1 MATLTPFQKRALLA
15 EKTKAA
21 STLARKHPELARA
34 AAAIAPDTPK
44 MRLHK
49 IAALRSHVTSLKNQ
63 LESSALQAEDQS
75 QVEHSLGVAA
85 DQLKK
90 LTAKSARHRAISRSR
105 NLGTYRISA
114 EDARKKEHELR
125 SKIQSAHGQLQ
136 SAAHAFKH
144 GSAAHRHQA
153 STRLTLLHATIAS
166 LKYRL
171 SLLRKGLAVQDSKVI
186 DSHDLQHQLTPM
198 ALPRMF
204 KAPDRAEAAT
214 AVRLIASNRP
224 RKVDES
230 DDQYRATLKAYL
242 KRALLRKIHKQHLD
256 QGTAIVEGVNEALAE
271 DGAAIEQAAK
281 LGGVPADEL
290 GNAVDAAVQDSA
302 EEIEQAVIDF
312 QPSASAVIKRG
323 LARRQARLAAEEALQ
338 ESAQESAALAAEG
351 EEPLDA
357 LIAPDTS
364 VIAQKPFYMKKEFLI
379 AAAVAAAAL
388 LVLRR

>member
-1 MATLTPFQKRALLA
+1 
-15 EKTKAA
+15 
-21 STLARKHPELARA
+21 
-34 AAAIAPDTPK
+34 
-44 MRLHK
+44 
-49 IAALRSHVTSLKNQ
+49 
-63 LESSALQAEDQS
+63 
-75 QVEHSLGVAA
+75 
-85 DQLKK
+85 
-90 LTAKSARHRAISRSR
+90 
-105 NLGTYRISA
+105 
-114 EDARKKEHELR
+114 
-125 SKIQSAHGQLQ
+125 
-136 SAAHAFKH
+136 
-144 GSAAHRHQA
+144 
-153 STRLTLLHATIAS
+153 
-166 LKYRL
+166 
-171 SLLRKGLAVQDSKVI
+171 
-186 DSHDLQHQLTPM
+186 M

-256 QGTAIVEGVNEALAE
+256 QGTAIAEGVNEALTE